1 MTVWVS
7 GVTSP
12 VSGLVTCG
20 VNCRVVEQP
29 SRAVTG
35 QVSGSGIVPPP
46 ADGVTGC
53 EPGSVGVTCA
63 WAAQSETDRS
73 ANGRLG
79 LIGFSWL
86 HHLRTGTSREA
97 GGATLAS
104 WKA

>member
-1 MTVWVS
+1 MATWMTVWVC

-46 ADGVTGC
+46 CGRWDRLR
-53 EPGSVGVTCA
+53 A
-63 WAAQSETDRS
+63 WIGWSDL
-73 ANGRLG
+73 RLG
-79 LIGFSWL
+79 
-86 HHLRTGTSREA
+86 
-97 GGATLAS
+97 GAE
-104 WKA
+104 